1 MTLLH
6 FTTAIN
12 ASPQTIFD
20 RIADFA
26 NYDQWLPSS
35 NMYKSVM
42 SVSDNPVRLGSTYV
56 DQGTNSTMNG
66 RVTVYESPRKITFHQ
81 VTHLKLL
88 MIIPAGL
95 AVTIAYQLEPNGSST
110 TVVRD
115 VTVQASGLMSLMQ
128 SMLLPRITA
137 ESQRILTALKTGL
150 EKSS

>member
-1 MTLLH
+1 MTMLH

-12 ASPQTIFD
+12 ASAQIVFD

-26 NYDQWLPSS
+26 HYDQWLPSS

-56 DQGTNSTMNG
+56 DQGTNSTMHG
-66 RVTVYESPRKITFHQ
+66 RVTVCESPRIITFHQ

-95 AVTIAYQLEPNGSST
+95 EVTIAYQLEPNGSGT

-115 VTVQASGLMSLMQ
+115 VTVQASGMMSLMQ
-128 SMLLPRITA
+128 SMLLPRITT